1 MPKVL
6 LILASAAALLLTACS
21 SMPFIYRPDIRQ
33 GNYIDQ
39 AMLDQLSLGMS
50 KNQVQLLLGTSLLAD
65 PFHQDRWDYVYR
77 LKTGDG
83 EIQQRHVSLF
93 FEGDGLSQV
102 KTSANL

>member
-6 LILASAAALLLTACS
+6 LFFTAVLALLLTACS
-21 SMPFIYRPDIRQ
+21 SFPGIYRPDIRQ

-39 AMLDQLSLGMS
+39 TMLDQLNLGMS
-50 KNQVQLLLGTSLLAD
+50 KDQVQLLLGTPLLAD

-93 FEGDGLSQV
+93 FESDGLRQV
-102 KTSANL
+102 KTDANL